1 MPSNYARGRIT
12 ECRSEGRRVDGAAG
26 AGRRLGVGGM
36 RLGEVRVLSAEGG
49 AGKPAFLPSAC
60 GGRGKPAATRQVGHG
75 GIPRRAGRG
84 AAGKTFGGRAGG
96 SARGTA
102 WAVCGGRGVWGQD
115 SMASLSKVRAL
126 CISAVLML
134 EKYKS
139 SLLSFS
145 LLSFSI

>member
-12 ECRSEGRRVDGAAG
+12 KCRSEGRRVDGAAG

-49 AGKPAFLPSAC
+49 AGKPAFF
-60 GGRGKPAATRQVGHG
+60 TVGVRRESYAKG
-75 GIPRRAGRG
+75 AEIPRRTGRG

>member
-60 GGRGKPAATRQVGHG
+60 GGRGNL
-75 GIPRRAGRG
+75 RRLGRWGMAESTSG
-84 AAGKTFGGRAGG
+84 A
-96 SARGTA
+96 
-102 WAVCGGRGVWGQD
+102 
-115 SMASLSKVRAL
+115 VR
-126 CISAVLML
+126 V
-134 EKYKS
+134 
-139 SLLSFS
+139 
-145 LLSFSI
+145 